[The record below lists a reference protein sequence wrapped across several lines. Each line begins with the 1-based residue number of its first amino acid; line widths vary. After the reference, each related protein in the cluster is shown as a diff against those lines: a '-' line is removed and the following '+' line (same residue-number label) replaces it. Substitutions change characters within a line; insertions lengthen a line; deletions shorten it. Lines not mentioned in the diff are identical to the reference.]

1 MSVPYGAPQ
10 QQAGSPAQP
19 AGGFSLPSILA
30 LVGAG
35 LGLIVYLLAF
45 GEAGIAPSLGIGG
58 GPGTATSLL
67 LIAGLLAGIS
77 LLPKGPQLH
86 LLFAVLAVLGVLGL
100 LQVVVH
106 WSGDLPPMTIVALIV
121 GLVEAG
127 VLVTAWLFNAEILKV
142 TPKPAYPQGNWNP
155 QSGGIPQAGQPGQY
169 GQAPQGQFGQQAQ
182 FGQAEQQYGQQNP
195 GTGGQPAQPTPYAQ
209 GTEVFGG
216 TQQPGQYG
224 QQPGTTPPPGGY
236 GQS

>member
-10 QQAGSPAQP
+10 QQAGSPAP

-35 LGLIVYLLAF
+35 LGLIIYLLAF
-45 GEAGIAPSLGIGG
+45 GESQLAPTFGIGG
-58 GPGTATSLL
+58 GTGTSVSLL
-67 LIAGLLAGIS
+67 LLAGLLAGVS

-86 LLFAVLAVLGVLGL
+86 LLFAFLSVAGVLGL
-100 LQVVVH
+100 LQMVVH
-106 WSGDLPPMTIVALIV
+106 WPGDVSVLAIVALIV

-127 VLVTAWLFNAEILKV
+127 ALVTAWLFNAEILKV

-155 QSGGIPQAGQPGQY
+155 QAGQPGQY
-169 GQAPQGQFGQQAQ
+169 GQTPQGQFGQQAQ
-182 FGQAEQQYGQQNP
+182 YGQAEQQYAQQNP
-195 GTGGQPAQPTPYAQ
+195 GTGGQPAQAAPYSQ

-236 GQS
+236 GQ